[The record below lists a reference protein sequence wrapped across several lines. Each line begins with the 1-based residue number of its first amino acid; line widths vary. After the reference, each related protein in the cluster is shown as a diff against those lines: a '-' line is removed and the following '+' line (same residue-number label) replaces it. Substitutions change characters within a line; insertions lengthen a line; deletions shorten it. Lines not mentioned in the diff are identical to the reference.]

1 MSARAERDTRKEGYK
16 SGPGTRVGPL
26 MKIRF
31 FRLSQFFFQYDN
43 DLITTT
49 ENTSCSVERRLAQC
63 VSRHRRLTISSMS
76 ESIRALCLEGVDEV
90 VADVLRPLP
99 RGSPGLSDVAVLV
112 ELGLPVDEVLQR
124 FPFALAL
131 DHSLS

>member
-1 MSARAERDTRKEGYK
+1 MQPCLT
-16 SGPGTRVGPL
+16 PL
-26 MKIRF
+26 TIF
-31 FRLSQFFFQYDN
+31 PADN

-49 ENTSCSVERRLAQC
+49 ENTSCSVERRLGTVCQPTPAA
-63 VSRHRRLTISSMS
+63 HDFLTISSMS

-99 RGSPGLSDVAVLV
+99 RGSPVLSDVAVLV
-112 ELGLPVDEVLQR
+112 ELGLPVDEVLSEVLQR